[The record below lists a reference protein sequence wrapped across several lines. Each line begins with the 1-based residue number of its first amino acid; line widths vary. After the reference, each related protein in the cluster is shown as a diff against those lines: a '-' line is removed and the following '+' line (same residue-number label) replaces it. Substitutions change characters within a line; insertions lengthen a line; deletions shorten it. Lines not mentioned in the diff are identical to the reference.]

1 LTQSKRVC
9 KLDKIKRF
17 VTANIR
23 RQKMRTDIHRPSVI
37 QPQDYDFVGVWYDP
51 NEEFEIGSAYMLRME
66 RENIMAHMK
75 KTQGRWARHE
85 HGGTCHVCGAN
96 AQYLAVFYHGATNEY
111 IRVGEDCTEKM
122 DMGEPERFATARRAA
137 KNARDAIA
145 GKKKAL
151 LILKDLGLEASWKY
165 YETTEYLPEYEEST
179 CQDMVANLVRYGSFS
194 DKQEEFL
201 RSLLHRIENREA
213 IKAQRAAEKAS
224 AQDCP
229 TGRVKIKGTVLSL
242 KEVEGNYG
250 KTLKMFVKT
259 TEGYTLWGTVPGSL
273 HSIEKG
279 EEVIFTATVEPAR
292 DDKKH
297 GFFSRPVRAKA

>member
-1 LTQSKRVC
+1 
-9 KLDKIKRF
+9 
-17 VTANIR
+17 
-23 RQKMRTDIHRPSVI
+23 MRTDIHRPSVI
-37 QPQDYDFVGVWYDP
+37 QPEEYIFVGIWYDP
-51 NEEFEIGSAYMLRME
+51 NEMEVVGGARLLREE
-66 RENIMAHMK
+66 RENIKAHMEK
-75 KTQGRWARHE
+75 MGGRWANHQ
-85 HGGTCHVCGAN
+85 HGGTCHVCGAS
-96 AQYLAVFYHGATNEY
+96 AVYLAVFWHQPTNEY

-151 LILKDLGLEASWKY
+151 LILKDLGLEAAWKY

-179 CQDMVANLVRYGSFS
+179 CQDMVANLVRHGSFS

-201 RSLLHRIENREA
+201 RSLLYRIENREA

-229 TGRVKIKGTVLSL
+229 TGRVKVKGTVLSL
-242 KEVEGNYG
+242 KEVEGFYG
-250 KTLKMFVKT
+250 KTLKMFVKSD
-259 TEGYTLWGTVPGSL
+259 EGYTLWGTVPGSL